1 MKSRKWLGAVLTVAM
16 SASMAVAF
24 AACHDE
30 PEEKVEG
37 PETGVYYFDAGTDE
51 YTIALN
57 NVDQFTFLVMG
68 ENKTG
73 TYALEGETL
82 TFDFARAEDEDIEAT
97 LSDNVI
103 TLTYNNA
110 SMRFLKKINYTVSY
124 DAQGGVLFSPPP
136 SSTARRSQNPRIPN
150 ATGIHS
156 SAGTRTRRT

>member
-1 MKSRKWLGAVLTVAM
+1 MKFRKWLGAILAVAM
-16 SASMAVAF
+16 SATMAFAI

-30 PEEKVEG
+30 PEEKPREEG

-82 TFDFARAEDEDIEAT
+82 TFDFARAEDDDIEAT

-124 DAQGGVLFSPPP
+124 DAQGGVLFRPPP
-136 SSTARRSQNPRIPN
+136 LSTARR
-150 ATGIHS
+150 
-156 SAGTRTRRT
+156 